1 MPINQLPYEIKA
13 EIFNRVSIEDLASWL
28 KVTPLRTSISI
39 FLTEVS
45 TKNCKSAVFFP
56 LKDVIDSLDYEL
68 LNSPEEGIQ
77 RQMPHLTPWSTKQPI
92 AWLLSSIRI
101 LSKANSFTGDY
112 VVSRLSSHTPM
123 LSPRIN
129 TNFVFYVRNS
139 KVALWCRKTQSSIY
153 IEPHDISLPMN
164 NSPHY
169 SWLCKSEI
177 ELTVGEEVFSTGI
190 ARLDKNGT
198 LDGSVCI
205 KVFSTTTIH
214 TIAAWESDFLCSN
227 PSLQI
232 HSVSKFN
239 VHGKQVVAVLL
250 SVWDRRWGATEND
263 NKLLSYYIV
272 DSLSNKFV
280 LVDQVADGDAQKHE
294 VYLHKTN
301 FYRVTLSG

>member
-1 MPINQLPYEIKA
+1 M
-13 EIFNRVSIEDLASWL
+13 
-28 KVTPLRTSISI
+28 IS
-39 FLTEVS
+39 TDN
-45 TKNCKSAVFFP
+45 NCS
-56 LKDVIDSLDYEL
+56 
-68 LNSPEEGIQ
+68 Q

-169 SWLCKSEI
+169 RKVLKQIFHTSKHSFLGSIFYTFKSWLCKSEI

-205 KVFSTTTIH
+205 KVFSTTTID
-214 TIAAWESDFLCSN
+214 TIATWESDFLCSN

-250 SVWDRRWGATEND
+250 SVWDRRGWKFKAKIELNLKALFHNRQKDDGV
-263 NKLLSYYIV
+263 LLKMTTS
-272 DSLSNKFV
+272 F
-280 LVDQVADGDAQKHE
+280 
-294 VYLHKTN
+294 
-301 FYRVTLSG
+301 